1 MHRPFQ
7 MIFKVTTFEKG
18 VAIKEFTEISSI
30 TTNQKAM
37 MTGDGSLKRLHLHE
51 LKKLL

>member
-1 MHRPFQ
+1 

-18 VAIKEFTEISSI
+18 VAVKEFTEISSI